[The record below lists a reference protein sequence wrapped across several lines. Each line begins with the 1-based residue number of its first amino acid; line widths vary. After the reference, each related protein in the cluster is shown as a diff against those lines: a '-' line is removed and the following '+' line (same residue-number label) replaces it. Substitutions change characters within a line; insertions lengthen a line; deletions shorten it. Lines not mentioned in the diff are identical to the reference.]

1 MSATLVNDNG
11 KMWTGSSAAWDGALM
26 LAGEHDW
33 RGEGTCDPLQ
43 PGSALSWKGSYSLN
57 NGQRVVDTDA
67 KAIADALD
75 AALADSPDSPD
86 EGWLLSGAGR
96 AHLRN
101 LIEFCREGSFRV
113 F

>member
-1 MSATLVNDNG
+1 MSATPVNDNG
-11 KMWTGSSAAWDGALM
+11 KMWTGSSTAWDVACILAREYDWHGA
-26 LAGEHDW
+26 
-33 RGEGTCDPLQ
+33 GTCCPLQ
-43 PGSALSWKGSYSLN
+43 PGSESSWKGSYSLN
-57 NGQRVVDTDA
+57 NGQRVAEADA
-67 KAIADALD
+67 RAIAEALD
-75 AALADSPDSPD
+75 AALADTPDSPD